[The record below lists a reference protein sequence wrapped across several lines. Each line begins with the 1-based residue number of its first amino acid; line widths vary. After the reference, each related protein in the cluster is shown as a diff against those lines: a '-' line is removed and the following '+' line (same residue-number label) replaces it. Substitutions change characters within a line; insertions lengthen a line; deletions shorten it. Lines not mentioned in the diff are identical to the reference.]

1 MVNPNFHSMGIGS
14 ALMNKLLEYC
24 NNIFKIKKIELSVFS
39 SNKKA
44 IRLYKK
50 YGFSIESI
58 KRQSIFVNE
67 KFKDEIFMAKFIIY
81 L

>member
-1 MVNPNFHSMGIGS
+1 MVNPNFHSMG
-14 ALMNKLLEYC
+14 
-24 NNIFKIKKIELSVFS
+24 
-39 SNKKA
+39 

-67 KFKDEIFMAKFIIY
+67 KFKDEIFMAKFII
-81 L
+81 

>member
-50 YGFSIESI
+50 YGFSIEGI
-58 KRQSIFVNE
+58 KRQSVLING
-67 KFKDEIFMAKFIIY
+67 KFEDEIFMAKFLY
-81 L
+81 